1 MASLRSRRALAVLI
15 AVFLFITFARLN
27 SGNAREYWLY
37 FTTDRKPATLDLLS
51 LSEEWTESRLSAE
64 FPGFPIGCY
73 PYQGPLRVQR
83 ACGVDVKSANGV
95 STLYMSF
102 FFDQGHLSE
111 VSINVPWWSHKKAYT
126 YLITT
131 LGDPLDSQPRWHAGV
146 RLHGWK
152 LGDGSAVF
160 FNRDRPLNPLRW
172 NAIYWRS
179 ASACKRDG
187 CFIDRGSTGRLS
199 RSDAGHSTQAIASV
213 GRSGVTHPS
222 SALAAAHTLRHA
234 NYGELK

>member
-15 AVFLFITFARLN
+15 AVFLFMMFARLN

-37 FTTDRKPATLDLLS
+37 FSTDRKPATLDLLL
-51 LSEEWTESRLSAE
+51 LSEDWTENRLSAE

-83 ACGVDVKSANGV
+83 ACGVDVHSANDV
-95 STLYMSF
+95 PTLYMSF
-102 FFDQGHLSE
+102 FFADGRLSE
-111 VSINVPWWSHKKAYT
+111 VSINVPWWSHKKAYR
-126 YLITT
+126 YLMTT
-131 LGDPLDSQPRWHAGV
+131 LGEPMASQRRWHAGV

-152 LGDGSAVF
+152 LLGGAGVF
-160 FNRDRPLNPLRW
+160 LNRDRPLNPLQW

-187 CFIDRGSTGRLS
+187 CFIERGSAGRLS
-199 RSDAGHSTQAIASV
+199 RAATE
-213 GRSGVTHPS
+213 HPS
-222 SALAAAHTLRHA
+222 EALALAWQRLTT
-234 NYGELK
+234 Y